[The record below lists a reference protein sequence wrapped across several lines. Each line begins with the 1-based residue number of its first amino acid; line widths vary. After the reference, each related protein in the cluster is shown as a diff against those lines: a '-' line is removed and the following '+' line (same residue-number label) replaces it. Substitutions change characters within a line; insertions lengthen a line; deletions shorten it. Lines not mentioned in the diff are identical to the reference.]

1 MRFVPLLLLPALA
14 SALMAW
20 SAPSLAQW
28 AWRDAS
34 GRMVYSDQPP
44 PKSVPSKNIVRQP
57 GASPPSRAID
67 QPIDTAPDAAPSA
80 QARPPQLRPQDKA
93 DREIEAKLRQQ
104 QLAETQKK
112 AADEEARQAKAAEN
126 CERLR
131 AYQRALDGGFRVA
144 RINAAGQQ
152 EILDD
157 ATRAA
162 ERERTLA
169 EIEQQCR

>member
-1 MRFVPLLLLPALA
+1 MRFASLLLPALV
-14 SALMAW
+14 SALLAW
-20 SAPSLAQW
+20 SAPTLAQW

-57 GASPPSRAID
+57 GTT
-67 QPIDTAPDAAPSA
+67 QPIPAADRATDTAAEAAPST
-80 QARPPQLRPQDKA
+80 QVRPTQPRPQEKA

-104 QLAETQKK
+104 QVAEAQKK
-112 AADEEARQAKAAEN
+112 AADAEERQAKTAEN

-152 EILDD
+152 EIMDD

-162 ERERTLA
+162 ERERTRA
-169 EIEQQCR
+169 EIEQQCQ

>member
-1 MRFVPLLLLPALA
+1 MRFASLLLPALVA
-14 SALMAW
+14 ALMAW

-57 GASPPSRAID
+57 AASPPARVID
-67 QPIDTAPDAAPSA
+67 EPADTTVEAAPPA
-80 QARPPQLRPQDKA
+80 QSRPALPRPQDKA
-93 DREIEAKLRQQ
+93 DREIETKLRQQ
-104 QLAETQKK
+104 QLAEAQKK
-112 AADEEARQAKAAEN
+112 AADEEARRAKTAEN

-157 ATRAA
+157 STRAA
-162 ERERTLA
+162 ERERTRA
-169 EIEQQCR
+169 EIEQQCQ